1 MSDATVSLANVKL
14 LINGNLPSNMLS
26 YVAKQ
31 AISGDQ
37 VMYCMA
43 IRNSILLQWYNAK
56 SKQKKYV
63 DFLNKIIPDGSV
75 KIKSMSLRVEVR
87 LRRQCCNVNNKVK
100 RLNSKG
106 SKEKRVVYLNV

>member
-43 IRNSILLQWYNAK
+43 IRRLSQQNHSRWIRQNQEHVPASRSPVKAPMLQ
-56 SKQKKYV
+56 
-63 DFLNKIIPDGSV
+63 
-75 KIKSMSLRVEVR
+75 
-87 LRRQCCNVNNKVK
+87 C
-100 RLNSKG
+100 
-106 SKEKRVVYLNV
+106 